1 MILRC
6 LLDPYVSRARTHAHT
21 HKHTHT
27 SHRELALLAPRQQEL
42 CLQEGCS
49 LTDCGYEYFPSCSKT
64 MDLCLSALAECSSSF
79 ITDLAFDSNS
89 NLVGASEPDVDVK
102 VSSVH
107 GTHDTVEW
115 PMNMGAGVS
124 GAATFNG
131 GATSKGRKGRWYFEA
146 RISGVCAMVG
156 LANENFQAYQVCLR
170 RQFVCACVSALAWL

>member
-1 MILRC
+1 
-6 LLDPYVSRARTHAHT
+6 
-21 HKHTHT
+21 
-27 SHRELALLAPRQQEL
+27 
-42 CLQEGCS
+42 
-49 LTDCGYEYFPSCSKT
+49 

-89 NLVGASEPDVDVK
+89 NLVGASEPHVDVK
-102 VSSVH
+102 VSSVL

-124 GAATFNG
+124 GAATFNS
-131 GATSKGRKGRWYFEA
+131 GATSKGKWYFEA